1 MIPSRSIPFHASLLV
16 VCAFLPL
23 LAACDQIAVLDGSK
37 AREADAVAVGSAC
50 RHAGR
55 ALEDCFLM
63 NAESPKAQVFAGWK
77 EMNDYMTEKKIDVV
91 ASVVSKEAPKAAV
104 KADFAVSEPAKAEG
118 VRKPDFRREAKPEAK
133 PEARPDARP
142 EAKSDARSGPAAVA
156 PSPIAQS
163 ATAALALELARA
175 RQPSDIPAPADK
187 KAPAKH

>member
-1 MIPSRSIPFHASLLV
+1 MISSRSIPFRASLLLV
-16 VCAFLPL
+16 FAFLPL

-55 ALEDCFLM
+55 ALEDCFVM

-77 EMNDYMTEKKIDVV
+77 EMNDYMTEKKIDIV
-91 ASVVSKEAPKAAV
+91 ASVVSREAPRAAA
-104 KADFAVSEPAKAEG
+104 KADAARLEPAKSEPAKAEG
-118 VRKPDFRREAKPEAK
+118 GRKPDLRHET
-133 PEARPDARP
+133 
-142 EAKSDARSGPAAVA
+142 KSDAKPDTRTGAAPIA

-175 RQPSDIPAPADK
+175 RQPSDVPAPTDK

>member
-1 MIPSRSIPFHASLLV
+1 MIPSRSIPFHASLLL

-104 KADFAVSEPAKAEG
+104 KADFAVPEPAKAEG
-118 VRKPDFRREAKPEAK
+118 VRKPDFRREAKPE
-133 PEARPDARP
+133 ARP

>member
-1 MIPSRSIPFHASLLV
+1 MIPSRSIPFHASLLL

-55 ALEDCFLM
+55 ALEDCFVM

-91 ASVVSKEAPKAAV
+91 ASVVSKEAAKVAAKADAVKFEAPKADGA
-104 KADFAVSEPAKAEG
+104 
-118 VRKPDFRREAKPEAK
+118 RR
-133 PEARPDARP
+133 PEARHEVKPDPKFTA
-142 EAKSDARSGPAAVA
+142 AAVA

-175 RQPSDIPAPADK
+175 RQPSDVPAPADK
-187 KAPAKH
+187 KSPEKH

>member
-1 MIPSRSIPFHASLLV
+1 MISSRSIPFHASLLV

-55 ALEDCFLM
+55 ALEDCFVM

-91 ASVVSKEAPKAAV
+91 AAVVPKEAPKMPAQADSAKYEAP
-104 KADFAVSEPAKAEG
+104 KADG
-118 VRKPDFRREAKPEAK
+118 GRKPDLKR
-133 PEARPDARP
+133 EARPEARP
-142 EAKSDARSGPAAVA
+142 EAKSESRSAPAAVA

-175 RQPSDIPAPADK
+175 RQPSDAPAPADK

>member
-16 VCAFLPL
+16 LFAFVPL

-37 AREADAVAVGSAC
+37 ARDADAVAVGSAC

-63 NAESPKAQVFAGWK
+63 NADSPKAQVFAGWK

-91 ASVVSKEAPKAAV
+91 ASVVPKEAPPAAAKATA
-104 KADFAVSEPAKAEG
+104 AKAEPANADG
-118 VRKPDFRREAKPEAK
+118 ARKADLTHET
-133 PEARPDARP
+133 RPA
-142 EAKSDARSGPAAVA
+142 AKSEPKSGTVAVA
-156 PSPIAQS
+156 PSPIEQS

-175 RQPSDIPAPADK
+175 RQPTDVPAPADK
-187 KAPAKH
+187 KAPEKH